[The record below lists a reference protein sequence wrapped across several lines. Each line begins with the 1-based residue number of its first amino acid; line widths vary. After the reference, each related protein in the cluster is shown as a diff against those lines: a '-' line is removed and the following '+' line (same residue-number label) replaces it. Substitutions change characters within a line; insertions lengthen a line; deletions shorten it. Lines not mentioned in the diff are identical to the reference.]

1 MSTQTLTPDQP
12 LHKNFTAKV
21 EATEPNSH
29 DVVSVQVVNSE
40 SEMKNA
46 EDNGGEREKVEEK
59 KDEDTDHEVEE
70 KKNEET
76 DHVVE
81 EKKDDD
87 TDHEVEE
94 KKDEETDHEGE
105 DEEGS
110 DEEERESKKLEKE
123 NSPST
128 PLSGSEKRPVRER
141 KSVDRYT
148 VSSPS
153 KFPRYSATKPLS
165 VEQNLS
171 VGFDHVNLCFRAMAL
186 SSRTSQMLSK
196 RKPDDSLRTLHNI
209 LFGKKA
215 KAHDLKKNI
224 GLFSGFVWAENEEK
238 QRAKIKEKIEKC
250 VKDKLV
256 DFCDILNIP
265 ISKTGLKKEEISAK
279 LLEFLESP
287 HATTDVLLA
296 EKEKKGKKRTKKA
309 TTSKSSRETSAK
321 KQKQTLPAGKKRKQS
336 SDVEEDNDAE
346 SSDAKEDSQE
356 DGEDISALRSESD
369 NGESNSEEEEDQKKP
384 CKHSSKK
391 TVKEVQ
397 TTPVIKATAVKA
409 AKSNKKTTKQ
419 SSSGKNAT
427 DCTSASLSKSRQSA
441 SKKQRTVKETQDNKG
456 KVAYKK
462 QTDESSKDLV
472 KNEGAVSLIV
482 FDVIICIKS
491 RLRCHVGKGK
501 GSKNTKAEPSR
512 EDLYAVAVDTL
523 KNADFN
529 TATLSDILKLL
540 GKHFDLDL
548 MHRKAEVKDI
558 IKDVINNMSDEEDG
572 EEAEN
577 DDA

>member
-165 VEQNLS
+165 VEQGNGTQLKDIS
-171 VGFDHVNLCFRAMAL
+171 NVAFK
-186 SSRTSQMLSK
+186 LSK

-472 KNEGAVSLIV
+472 KNEG
-482 FDVIICIKS
+482 
-491 RLRCHVGKGK
+491 KGK